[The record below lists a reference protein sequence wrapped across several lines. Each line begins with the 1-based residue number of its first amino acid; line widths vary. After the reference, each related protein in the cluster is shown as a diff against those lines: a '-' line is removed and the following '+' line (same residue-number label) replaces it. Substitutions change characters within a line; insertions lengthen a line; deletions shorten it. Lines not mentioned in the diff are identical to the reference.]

1 MEFKIGDMVKWR
13 SQAGGRWTEKQGRV
27 VYRLMKHEN
36 PLRVWELRFFNHR
49 RLFDGLRPPNT
60 TGSGIAYLISVS
72 SDDDRV
78 PKLYMPRP
86 ASLELLVPAVEPPM
100 AARWVRKLVPLEGA
114 LELEPS
120 IEDYERIIIK
130 WATERGLLA
139 GTTPTKQ
146 TLKLM
151 EEAGELCKAMML
163 EDIKMAKLEL
173 GDMMVVMVN
182 ICGKLGIT
190 LNDCIAT
197 AYHKIKDRKGRML
210 NGSFV
215 KDE

>member
-13 SQAGGRWTEKQGRV
+13 SQAGGHWTEKQGKI
-27 VYRLMKHEN
+27 VYELQPHHN
-36 PLRVWELRFFNHR
+36 PVRVWHDHFIGHR
-49 RLFDGLRPPNT
+49 RMYDGLRPPEPRKR
-60 TGSGIAYLISVS
+60 SYLIEVL
-72 SDDDRV
+72 DGKNRM

-86 ASLELLVPAVEPPM
+86 VLLKKAKELPAYVD
-100 AARWVRKLVPLEGA
+100 L
-114 LELEPS
+114 S
-120 IEDYERIIIK
+120 IEDYENLIIQ

-163 EDIKMAKLEL
+163 EDEEKIQDAI
-173 GDMMVVMVN
+173 GDMLVVMVN
-182 ICGKLGIT
+182 LCSKLGMC
-190 LNDCIAT
+190 LHDCISVAWEE
-197 AYHKIKDRKGRML
+197 IKDRKGRML

-215 KDE
+215 KESE